1 VAAAKAAGAG
11 WHRAAAR
18 QRGRRP
24 GLLQTPGNGAKLT
37 GQGAAARTAAARRG
51 SVRQAGI

>member
-1 VAAAKAAGAG
+1 MAARAG
-11 WHRAAAR
+11 WHHAAAR